1 MKNYRITVNGVE
13 YEVSVEELGQGTAPQ
28 AAAPVQEV
36 KAPAPVKPAKP
47 AGSAGA
53 VKITAPMPGKIL
65 EIKVAEG
72 AAVKKGDSVVVLEAM
87 KMENEI
93 YAGEDGV
100 VATVEVSVGDM
111 VEGGAVLITM
121 IHYRIWH
128 CRPDLLH

>member
-13 YEVSVEELGQGTAPQ
+13 YEVSVEELGQGSAPQ

-72 AAVKKGDSVVVLEAM
+72 VAVKKGDPVVVLEAM

-121 IHYRIWH
+121 N
-128 CRPDLLH
+128 